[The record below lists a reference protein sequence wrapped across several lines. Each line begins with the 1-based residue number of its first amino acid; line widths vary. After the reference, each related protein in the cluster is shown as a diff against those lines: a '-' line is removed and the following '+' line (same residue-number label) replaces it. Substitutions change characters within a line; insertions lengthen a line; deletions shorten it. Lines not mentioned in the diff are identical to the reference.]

1 MRFESLELT
10 AFGPFVGEK
19 LDLSGG
25 APGGLHVV
33 FGPNEAGKSTSL
45 RAVRGLLYGIDVRSR
60 DAHLHPLPKLEVG
73 AEISHQG
80 VHYSLRRLKRRKDT
94 LVDRE
99 GNPVSEALLQQL
111 LGYVDER
118 TFASR
123 LGLDQVELEKGAEA
137 LLGGSEQG
145 LFAAGTAGADVRR
158 VLGQLEKEC
167 AELFLQKGKN
177 PRLNQALGR
186 FNEAQRFALD
196 KVSPPEKWLEQKR
209 ALDQSEARAHLLKS
223 QRRELKEELGRKA
236 RLLSLLSELSRLV
249 EVEKRL
255 SGLGDGVLLDEDA
268 SARRLTAEREKH
280 DADIELG
287 QGEKELSELAAAL
300 VALGPRASWADVDE
314 EGVKLGERL
323 GAGQKARADLPKRRA
338 ELDLSLAS
346 LVRLGRPLGIQLD
359 PATAMQ
365 RLEALLPTPSVV
377 RRANVLIARE
387 GKLRAELERARDKIV
402 DLEREL
408 AREAGQDAASQLD
421 LERLARALVD
431 GREAR
436 SEIARYRDWG
446 EQLERERKRVV
457 GLEREL
463 LLAAQ
468 FVGSEQAQPLDRS
481 LLTRAERAEVQAER
495 LSNEQVQLE
504 KAKDELDS
512 EDRELAVRLGHL
524 ERGEELP
531 SLGRLGQAR
540 ARRDQALL
548 ALSAA
553 RESREG
559 AQEELAS
566 WIVEAD
572 RLADRLRE
580 DSSRVAQAEEL
591 VRERQRVAVK
601 REAHARRLEKVQAE
615 QLALGQAWTREFA
628 ALGLVAS
635 ARDWVRSARALVELE
650 DTRHRCS
657 GLEEQRQALGSRLRE
672 VRIELSAALGQ
683 AGADQEATLGLGGWV
698 EQAEERLGQ
707 LRRRDEQRRESEA
720 RALER
725 QSARGLAELAERN
738 AASALSTW
746 EQEWRALLDSLGQA
760 ETTTTEALAEVLLG
774 FAELSRVLG
783 EARSLGGRIAGIERD
798 SESFA
803 SDLARIAE
811 RYAPDLVGRNHL
823 EVAEELKS
831 RLARSRVVEQER
843 LRLTEEIRRRRDRS
857 ADAQRKQASA
867 HAELEALVRAAGA
880 VSLDELPE
888 LEAQS
893 RLRRELGATRA
904 ELRRVLLDKSGGEAI
919 ENLLGEARAV
929 EHKRLFASVE
939 ELDEQL
945 EELET
950 ELRQAEADASANAL
964 GLERFGSEVAA
975 DARQAVV
982 TRGAEA
988 RELLRHY
995 VVQKAAQTLLER
1007 EMSSYA
1013 ERYAGPLAQRAG
1025 ELLATLT
1032 LGAYRSLRVSSFDKT
1047 IGVVSTKTGQEVE
1060 IEHLSRGTRAQLYFA
1075 LRVASLEAYFDERP
1089 PVPLLLDDLFVDFD
1103 DDRASAAFEILG
1115 KLAQK
1120 VQILYFSHLARD
1132 VALAHDAVPRG
1143 LCFEHTLGGG

>member
-10 AFGPFVGEK
+10 AFGPFSGEK
-19 LDLSGG
+19 LNLSGG

-45 RAVRGLLYGIDVRSR
+45 RAVRGLLYGIDLRSR

-73 AEISHQG
+73 AEISHDG

-111 LGYVDER
+111 LGYIDER

-158 VLGQLEKEC
+158 VLAQLEKEC

-186 FNEAQRFALD
+186 FSEAQRFALE

-209 ALDQSEARAHLLKS
+209 ALDQSEARAQLLKA

-255 SGLGDGVLLDEDA
+255 DELGDGVLLDEDA
-268 SARRLTAEREKH
+268 SARRLTAEREKR

-287 QGEKELSELAAAL
+287 QGEKELSELEAAL
-300 VALGPRASWADVDE
+300 IALGPRASWADVDD
-314 EGVKLGERL
+314 EGLKLGERL
-323 GAGQKARADLPKRRA
+323 GAGQKARADLPKRKA
-338 ELDLSLAS
+338 ELDLSLGT
-346 LVRLGRPLGIQLD
+346 LVQLGRPLGINLE
-359 PATAMQ
+359 PATVMG

-377 RRANVLIARE
+377 RRANLLIARE
-387 GKLRAELERARDKIV
+387 GKLRAELERARDKLV
-402 DLEREL
+402 DLEQEL
-408 AREAGQDAASQLD
+408 ARDAGQDDASQLD

-436 SEIARYRDWG
+436 SEVARYRDWG
-446 EQLERERKRVV
+446 EQLDRERKRVSW
-457 GLEREL
+457 LEREL
-463 LLAAQ
+463 LLAAE
-468 FVGSEQAQPLDRS
+468 FVQPTRVQPLDRS
-481 LLTRAERAEVQAER
+481 LIARAERAEAQAER
-495 LSNEQVQLE
+495 LSSEQVQLE
-504 KAKDELDS
+504 RAQDDLESEDS
-512 EDRELAVRLGHL
+512 ELALRLGQL

-531 SLGRLGQAR
+531 SLGKLGQVR
-540 ARRDQALL
+540 ARRDEALL
-548 ALSAA
+548 ALS
-553 RESREG
+553 S
-559 AQEELAS
+559 AQEPPQRALEELVT

-591 VRERQRVAVK
+591 VRERQRLAVK
-601 REAHARRLEKVQAE
+601 REAHARRLEKVEAE
-615 QLALGQAWTREFA
+615 QIALGQAWTREFSTLGIVA
-628 ALGLVAS
+628 AAG
-635 ARDWVRSARALVELE
+635 DWVRSARALVELE
-650 DTRHRCS
+650 EARQRCN
-657 GLEEQRQALGSRLRE
+657 GLEEQREVLGARLRE
-672 VRIELSAALGQ
+672 VRIELGGALGQ
-683 AGADQEATLGLGGWV
+683 APADQEVTLGLGGWV
-698 EQAEERLGQ
+698 EQAEARLGQ
-707 LRRRDEQRRESEA
+707 LRRRDEQRRAFEA
-720 RALER
+720 RRLER
-725 QSARGLAELAERN
+725 QSARGSAELAERN
-738 AASALSTW
+738 AANALSTW
-746 EQEWRALLDSLGQA
+746 EQEWRALLDSLGQP

-798 SESFA
+798 SRSFT

-811 RYAPDLVGRNHL
+811 RHAPDLVGRDHL
-823 EVAEELKS
+823 EVAEELKG
-831 RLARSRVVEQER
+831 RLARSRIVEQER

-857 ADAQRKQASA
+857 AEAQRKQASA
-867 HAELEALVRAAGA
+867 GAELEALVRAAGA
-880 VSLDELPE
+880 VSLEVLPE
-888 LEAQS
+888 LETQS
-893 RLRRELGATRA
+893 RLRRELGSTRA
-904 ELRRVLLDKSGGEAI
+904 ELRRVLLDKSGGEGI
-919 ENLLGEARAV
+919 ESLLGEARAV
-929 EHKRLFASVE
+929 EHKKLFASVE
-939 ELDEQL
+939 DLDERL
-945 EELET
+945 EEVEA
-950 ELRQAEADASANAL
+950 ELRQAEADAAANAL
-964 GLERFGSEVAA
+964 GLDRFGSEVAA

-995 VVQKAAQTLLER
+995 LVQKTAQTLLER

-1013 ERYAGPLAQRAG
+1013 ERYAGPLAKRAA
-1025 ELLATLT
+1025 ELLDTLT

-1075 LRVASLEAYFDERP
+1075 LRVASLEAHFDERP

-1103 DDRASAAFEILG
+1103 DDRTSAAFEILG